1 MIEKQSEAR
10 AKLWEVGVI
19 GLWYLRPS
27 QQEVY
32 DLLRRERYPFIQAA
46 RRFGKTNSILA
57 YVLEQL
63 RQNPGWICRWCF
75 PFKNQAREV
84 LTAEIVKVQRDCPL
98 PLRFAYQVTDS
109 VFLGPNGSKLFIR
122 GVNEDKGESARGPA
136 ANIIVCDEY
145 GFWSD
150 PNYIVKEVLFP
161 QLENQDGRI
170 LIKAS
175 TPPRNLGHLYYK
187 ERELAKSRGRFIS
200 KTIYDNEALSSEEL
214 ADIIEE
220 CGGVDSPSFRRE
232 RLCEDI
238 GDPTMLV
245 VPEYGDGTQV
255 KIPNDHK
262 RPEFFDAYVAGDN
275 GVDDNAAFLFGY
287 YDFEKNQ
294 VVIEEEYVSNG
305 ETTKTKVDVCKGI
318 EKSVWPGVA
327 PYFRRIDADKQTL
340 TDMISDHDYIATLP
354 EKSDKVAAIHA
365 LRMGLSRGEVK
376 IKLKCTNFLNQL
388 KVGNWSDEKRTS
400 FERTEGL
407 GHLDAI
413 DALIYFYR
421 SIDRTKNPTPAFH
434 GQTVFTHFV
443 GDQSQQNSNELMN
456 IIRPMR
462 RR

>member
-1 MIEKQSEAR
+1 LSEEQHLAR
-10 AKLWEVGVI
+10 SKLWELGVI
-19 GLWYLRPS
+19 GPWYLRPS
-27 QQEVY
+27 QLEVY
-32 DLLRRERYPFIQAA
+32 DLLRRERYPFVQAA

-57 YVLEQL
+57 FVLEQL
-63 RQNPGWICRWCF
+63 RINPGWICRWCF

-98 PLRFAYQVTDS
+98 ALRFNYQVTDS
-109 VFLGPNGSKLFIR
+109 VFIGPNGSKLFIR

-136 ANIIVCDEY
+136 SNIIVCDEY

-161 QLENQDGRI
+161 QLENQEGRI

-187 ERELAKSRGRFIS
+187 EREVAKRKKRFVS
-200 KTIYDNEALSSEEL
+200 KTIYDNEALSQEEL
-214 ADIIEE
+214 ADIIDE
-220 CGGVDSPSFRRE
+220 CGGVESPSFRRE

-245 VPEYGDGTQV
+245 IPEFGDGSQV
-255 KIPNDHK
+255 RVPNDLP
-262 RPEFFDAYVAGDN
+262 RPQFFDAYVAGDN

-287 YDFEKNQ
+287 YDFENNKII
-294 VVIEEEYVSNG
+294 IEEEYVASG
-305 ETTKTKVDVCKGI
+305 ETTKTKVDVCKDI
-318 EKSVWPGVA
+318 EKQIWSGRS
-327 PYFRRIDADKQTL
+327 PYYRRIDADKQTL
-340 TDMISDHDYIATLP
+340 TDMIADHDFVAALP
-354 EKSDKVAAIHA
+354 EKSDKVAAINA
-365 LRMGLSRGEVK
+365 LRTGISRGEVK
-376 IKLKCTNFLNQL
+376 IKERCSNLLNQL

-421 SIDRTKNPTPAFH
+421 SIDKTKNPIPPNH
-434 GQTVFTHFV
+434 GLSVFSHFT
-443 GDQSQQNSNELMN
+443 GDPNQHTQNELMN

-462 RR
+462 RT